1 MNKRLKKIT
10 AYSLIIIVAFA
21 AVTIL
26 LDCFNLKNDEDRFW
40 IYFGSRK
47 DGSASNTPIFFGL
60 ILIGACYLLVNS
72 DKE

>member
-26 LDCFNLKNDEDRFW
+26 LECFNLKNDDSFW
-40 IYFGSRK
+40 IYFGSRM
-47 DGSASNTPIFFGL
+47 DGSASNTPIFFGI